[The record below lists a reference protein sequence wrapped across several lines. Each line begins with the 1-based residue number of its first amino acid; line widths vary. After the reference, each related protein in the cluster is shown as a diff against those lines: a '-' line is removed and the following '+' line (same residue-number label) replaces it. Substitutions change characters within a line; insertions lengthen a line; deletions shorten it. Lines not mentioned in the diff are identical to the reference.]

1 MHENLTYLMHENRLY
16 VQSTRSAQC
25 LTQQRTE
32 LLLLLLELELLH
44 DQDCYFQTCGKSRM
58 SCIKYRIRERQM
70 APISK
75 LNAKYPVYRIKGHN
89 CYMIYTASQKMNPY
103 ALSKQKL
110 LILKQKE

>member
-1 MHENLTYLMHENRLY
+1 
-16 VQSTRSAQC
+16 
-25 LTQQRTE
+25 
-32 LLLLLLELELLH
+32 
-44 DQDCYFQTCGKSRM
+44 
-58 SCIKYRIRERQM
+58 M